1 MADRLPLLT
10 PNDEEAL
17 LYEAG
22 FVDVRL
28 FYAALS
34 FRGWVVTAGTLVRS
48 PE

>member
-1 MADRLPLLT
+1 MVERLPLLT

-28 FYAALS
+28 FYVALS
-34 FRGWVVTAGTLVRS
+34 FRGWVAIAR
-48 PE
+48 